1 MSLVN
6 CEVNLTITCSA
17 NCFIVDNSIDNQIP

>member
-1 MSLVN
+1 MSFVN
-6 CEVNLTITCSA
+6 CEVNLTITWSA